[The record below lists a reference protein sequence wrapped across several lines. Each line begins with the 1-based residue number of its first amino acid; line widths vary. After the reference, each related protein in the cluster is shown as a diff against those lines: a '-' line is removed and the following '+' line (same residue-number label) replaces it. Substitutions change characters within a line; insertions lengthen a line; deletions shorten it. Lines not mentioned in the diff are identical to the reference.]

1 MKAAELTVRAPVAV
15 TCDASIADAC
25 EVMSTQGVGA
35 LIVLDDDRPVG
46 IVTDRDIVTRGIA
59 KRVPPDARVDSL
71 MSMGLIAVDTHADLQ
86 DLMQVFTDNAIR
98 RVAVV
103 EHDRVVGVVSMDD
116 ILVLLANQL
125 HDVTDV
131 MASQI
136 MFPRAGDEPPAP
148 AAI

>member
-1 MKAAELTVRAPVAV
+1 MTVRPPITVP
-15 TCDASIADAC
+15 CDASIAAAC

-59 KRVPPDARVDSL
+59 KHVPLDGRVDSL
-71 MSMGLIAVDTHADLQ
+71 MTMGLIAVDSHTELQ
-86 DLMQVFTDNAIR
+86 DLMQVFTDHAIR
-98 RVAVV
+98 RVAIV
-103 EHDRVVGVVSMDD
+103 EHERVVGVVSLDD
-116 ILVLLANQL
+116 TLVLLANQL

-136 MFPRAGDEPPAP
+136 MFPRGSDEPPAP
-148 AAI
+148 VAV